1 MSKLVH
7 KNGSISEA
15 EAKGFCVHVCT
26 REAHSEYS
34 DTPYKVLAEHSCW
47 RGTRVNCARPLRGL
61 LQVSGGGSLLLVK
74 PDVLKSRTGF
84 IPDLPLP
91 NSGPVT
97 SP

>member
-26 REAHSEYS
+26 RETHSEHS

-47 RGTRVNCARPLRGL
+47 RGTSVNLCEASKG
-61 LQVSGGGSLLLVK
+61 
-74 PDVLKSRTGF
+74 
-84 IPDLPLP
+84 
-91 NSGPVT
+91 T
-97 SP
+97 STSFRRRKFAVGQA